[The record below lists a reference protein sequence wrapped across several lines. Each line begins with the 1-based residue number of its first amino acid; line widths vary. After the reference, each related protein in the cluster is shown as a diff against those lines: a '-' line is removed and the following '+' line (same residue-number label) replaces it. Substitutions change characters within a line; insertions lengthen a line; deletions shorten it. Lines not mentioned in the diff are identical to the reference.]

1 MTFNVAGSNYIQ
13 TLMNNSNN
21 YTQKPSCEE
30 QILNSVRMLELGNKK
45 TSIDSLIQNMDE
57 N

>member
-21 YTQKPSCEE
+21 YTQKPSCDEHN
-30 QILNSVRMLELGNKK
+30 LSSVRMLDLGNKK
-45 TSIDSLIQNMDE
+45 SSIDSLIQNMDA
-57 N
+57 